1 MRVYITGA
9 TGFVGSNLADYYY
22 TRGHIVK
29 SHIRSKDITAELGHF
44 QPDVVVNCAAEIYDA
59 EKMFEPNIML
69 TYKILEYVKASKC
82 RMVQI
87 GSSSE
92 YGPTEYASSE
102 ETLLKPVDF
111 YQGTKGAATLLCQGW
126 ARAHNLKIYIARP
139 YSVFGPG
146 ERPHRLFPHLW
157 RAFKYQEPMNL
168 YEGYHDFIYVHDF
181 LRGIDMLARLDNI
194 PPGEIYNFGSGVQTS
209 NKEVLQLF
217 EKVTQRTAPVTE
229 VFELKK
235 SFESRLWK
243 CDTSKAKQFGFTC
256 DYSLEEGISYFLM
269 KAHYD
274 RKNTQDQ

>member
-1 MRVYITGA
+1 MKVYITGA
-9 TGFVGSNLADYYY
+9 TGFVGLNLVDFYRV
-22 TRGHIVK
+22 RGKVVIAHE
-29 SHIRSKDITAELGHF
+29 RDQDITKQLRKYK
-44 QPDVVVNCAAEIYDA
+44 PDVIINCAAEIYDA

-69 TYKILEYVKASKC
+69 TYKILEYVKESQC

-92 YGPTEYASSE
+92 YGPTEFASSE

-111 YQGTKGAATLLCQGW
+111 YQGTKGAATLMCQGW

-146 ERPHRLFPHLW
+146 ERPHRLFPNLY
-157 RAFKYQEPMNL
+157 RAFVYDEPMSL
-168 YEGYHDFIYVHDF
+168 FEGYHDFIYVHDF
-181 LRGIDMLARLDNI
+181 VRGIDMLTLSNI
-194 PPGEIYNFGSGVQTS
+194 DPGEIYNFGSGIQTS

-217 EKVTQRTAPVTE
+217 EKVTGKTAPVTE

-235 SFESRLWK
+235 AFESRLWK
-243 CDTSKAKQFGFTC
+243 CDTSKAKKFGFEC
-256 DYSLEEGISYFLM
+256 NYSLEEGIRYFLM

-274 RKNTQDQ
+274 RKNPQDQ

>member
-22 TRGHIVK
+22 TRGHTVK
-29 SHIRSKDITAELGHF
+29 SHVRSKDITAELGHF
-44 QPDVVVNCAAEIYDA
+44 APDVVVNCAAEIYDA
-59 EKMFEPNIML
+59 DKMFEPNIML
-69 TYKILEYVKASKC
+69 TYKILEYVKESQC

-111 YQGTKGAATLLCQGW
+111 YQGTKGAATLMCQGW

-157 RAFKYQEPMNL
+157 RAFKYEEPMNL

-194 PPGEIYNFGSGVQTS
+194 APGEIYNFGSGIQTS

-217 EKVTQRTAPVTE
+217 EKVTKRTAPVTE

-243 CDTSKAKQFGFTC
+243 CDTSKAEQFGFTC

-269 KAHYD
+269 KAYYD
-274 RKNTQDQ
+274 RKNHQDQ

>member
-22 TRGHIVK
+22 TRGHTVK
-29 SHIRSKDITAELGHF
+29 SHVRSKDITAELGHF
-44 QPDVVVNCAAEIYDA
+44 APDVVVNCAAEIYDA
-59 EKMFEPNIML
+59 DKMFEPNIML
-69 TYKILEYVKASKC
+69 TYKILEYVKESQC

-111 YQGTKGAATLLCQGW
+111 YQGTKGAATLMCQGW

-157 RAFKYQEPMNL
+157 RAFKYEEPMNL
-168 YEGYHDFIYVHDF
+168 YEGYHDFIYIHDF
-181 LRGIDMLARLDNI
+181 LRGIDMLTLSNI
-194 PPGEIYNFGSGVQTS
+194 DPGEIYNFGSGIQTS

-217 EKVTQRTAPVTE
+217 EKVTKRTAPVTE

-243 CDTSKAKQFGFTC
+243 CDTSKAEQFGFTC

-269 KAHYD
+269 KAYYD
-274 RKNTQDQ
+274 RKNPQDQ